1 MTSINFPGMW
11 GINCNLVLK
20 MDVMNRQ
27 SKFASIKAKLNLAL
41 WIKIVEPIGAIHIT
55 NMSFKM
61 RKT

>member
-1 MTSINFPGMW
+1 MW

-27 SKFASIKAKLNLAL
+27 SKFASIKAKFNLAL